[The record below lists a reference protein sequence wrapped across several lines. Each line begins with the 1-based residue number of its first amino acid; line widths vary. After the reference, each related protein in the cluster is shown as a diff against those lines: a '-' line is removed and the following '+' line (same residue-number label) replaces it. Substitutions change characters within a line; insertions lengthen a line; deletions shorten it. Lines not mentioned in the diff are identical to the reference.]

1 MWCDSEREAESERED
16 ESEREAVGRE
26 GVVVCAGCT
35 RSAIL
40 RVQRQ
45 RVHPGD
51 QESMESAD
59 MQQPAPEA
67 DIVEDGEGGGNG
79 GEGGEGGER
88 GEDGERGEG
97 GEGDGDG
104 DGDGDG
110 GAGEDGQSAGRSN
123 RASTRDKL
131 RTMSLLC
138 SMNSQDKTK
147 RAFRMIYE
155 QKSLKELASGMK
167 PYDTNC

>member
-1 MWCDSEREAESERED
+1 
-16 ESEREAVGRE
+16 
-26 GVVVCAGCT
+26 
-35 RSAIL
+35 
-40 RVQRQ
+40 
-45 RVHPGD
+45 
-51 QESMESAD
+51 MESA
-59 MQQPAPEA
+59 QPAPEA

-97 GEGDGDG
+97 GE
-104 DGDGDG
+104 GDGDG

>member
-1 MWCDSEREAESERED
+1 MHKWWRDSEREA

-104 DGDGDG
+104 